1 MMKFRK
7 KAKKELTPEQQA
19 AKAAKKQRARG
30 LTVLAFVLVIIA
42 SILLFLELWA
52 FTTWTGL
59 TMDEM
64 IYHLSAPLQGTGNG
78 IIGKGFLHTLLP
90 TAAVAAALIVVVR
103 LIRKNRHFRKIMR
116 AISLIGLAGIV
127 VAVSLAWVR
136 LDLGSYLNNQL
147 NASTF
152 IEDNY
157 VDPAKTDI
165 TFPSK
170 KRNLIYIYL
179 ESMEATY
186 SDKENGGGFTDDYIP
201 ELTTLAENN
210 QCFAGNS
217 GKLNGGEVLP
227 GSTYTMA
234 GIFTQS
240 TGLPLKVD
248 LGEEFTDGRGSF
260 NKMNTQ
266 SHFFSKV
273 TALGDILEDQGY
285 KQVFML
291 GSDATFGGR
300 KLYFTD
306 HGNFDID
313 DYNWAIEQGKIPS
326 DYYVF
331 WGYEDEKLFA
341 NAKDELTQLGNG
353 DQPFNFTMLTVDTHF
368 EDGYYCDL
376 CEDQWPGNQYA
387 DVMSCSSR
395 QVSAFIDWC
404 KEQSWYDN
412 TTIVI
417 NGDHLTMDSD
427 FCNPV
432 SSDYQRKTYTCYIN
446 SAVVPEDE
454 SAEREYST
462 LDNFPTTLAAMGVK
476 IKGDRLGLGTNLFSN
491 KKTLIEQYGYD
502 DLSDELSRRSKFMEN
517 LADINVYSEDL
528 MKAQGLTPSGKV
540 TVSDFDEDNK
550 EMTVK
555 VSDIENVYEKISSVE
570 AQITSDDSPD
580 KTVKAKLKYNSKKET
595 YSGDIDLSDINYKN
609 ASLKIYANG
618 KSGTTYELGH
628 VTGDMSLKTTDI
640 VEYLDRLKENLDS
653 NPDYVI
659 FIALRDDGT
668 HSLDSDMTSRLADL
682 GLKYYLPGHYRW
694 SYYALITPDGVE
706 KEELSQ
712 DQIST
717 TGTLSDGAEYT
728 LMSEGGLSGA
738 GGGAGRYLTCSVK
751 IDGVEYAVQKIGLNF
766 VVYDTKNSK
775 VVDSVEFNTYQGL
788 GARRLDPYDALEN
801 ARADGATLT
810 TAKDSTETG
819 STEE

>member
-1 MMKFRK
+1 M
-7 KAKKELTPEQQA
+7 TPEQKA
-19 AKAAKKQRARG
+19 ERKKRAKGFTR
-30 LTVLAFVLVIIA
+30 LAFALVLIA
-42 SILLFLELWA
+42 AILLFLELWA

-78 IIGKGFLHTLLP
+78 MITKGVLHTAVP
-90 TAAVAAALIVVVR
+90 AAVVAAVFWLLVSR
-103 LIRKNRHFRKIMR
+103 LKKSPHFRRIVKGI
-116 AISLIGLAGIV
+116 ALIGLAGIV
-127 VAVSLAWVR
+127 AAVSLAWVR
-136 LDLGSYLNNQL
+136 LDLGTYLSNQL

-157 VDPAKTDI
+157 VDPAKTTL
-165 TFPSK
+165 TFPK
-170 KRNLIYIYL
+170 QKRNLIYIYL
-179 ESMEATY
+179 ESMEDTY
-186 SDKENGGGFTDDYIP
+186 SDKENGGGFTSDYIP
-201 ELTTLAENN
+201 ELTELAEEN
-210 QCFAGNS
+210 QCFAGKS

-248 LGEEFTDGRGSF
+248 LGEQFTDDRGSF

-273 TALGDILEDQGY
+273 TALGDILEQQGY

-313 DYNWAIEQGKIPS
+313 DYNWAIKQGKIPS

-341 NAKDELTQLGNG
+341 NAKEELTELGSG

-404 KEQSWYDN
+404 KQQSWYDN
-412 TTIVI
+412 TTIVL

-446 SAVVPEDE
+446 SAVEPEDD
-454 SAEREYST
+454 SATREYST

-476 IKGDRLGLGTNLFSN
+476 IKGDRLGLGTNLFSS

-502 DLSDELSRRSKFMEN
+502 DLSDELSRRSKFMEK
-517 LADINVYSEDL
+517 LADINVYSTEL
-528 MKAQGLTPSGKV
+528 MEAQGLTPSSTVKVTSFDEDSGQMHV
-540 TVSDFDEDNK
+540 TVSDIDN
-550 EMTVK
+550 
-555 VSDIENVYEKISSVE
+555 IYENIGSVE
-570 AQITSDDSPD
+570 AQIWSDDDPD
-580 KTVKAKLKYNSKKET
+580 KKVSAKLKYSRSKET
-595 YSGDIDLSDINYKN
+595 YSADIDVSSINYKN
-609 ASLKIYANG
+609 SSLHIYANG
-618 KSGTTYELGH
+618 KSGTQYEIGR
-628 VTGDMSLKTTDI
+628 VTGDMSLKTSDI
-640 VEYLDRLKENLDS
+640 VEYLDRLKENLEN
-653 NPDYVI
+653 NPDYTI
-659 FIALRDDGT
+659 LIAIRDDGT
-668 HSLDSDMTSRLADL
+668 HSLDSEMTSRLSDL

-717 TGTLSDGAEYT
+717 TGTLSDGKEYT

-738 GGGAGRYLTCSVK
+738 GGGAGRYLTCSIK

-766 VVYDTKNSK
+766 VVYDTKHSK

-788 GARRLDPYDALEN
+788 GARRLDPADAIEN
-801 ARADGATLT
+801 AKEDGSTQT
-810 TAKDSTETG
+810 TAQESTQSEAAQTQ
-819 STEE
+819 

>member
-1 MMKFRK
+1 MSKFRK
-7 KAKKELTPEQQA
+7 KSGKERTPEELA
-19 AKAAKKQRARG
+19 AKAAKKERARG
-30 LTVLAFVLVIIA
+30 LTILAFILVIIA

-52 FTTWTGL
+52 FNTWTGL

-78 IIGKGFLHTLLP
+78 IIVKGFLHTLIP
-90 TAAVAAALIVVVR
+90 TAVVALALWILVR
-103 LIRKNRHFRKIMR
+103 VIRKRKHFRRVMR
-116 AISLIGLAGIV
+116 AISLVGLAGIIC
-127 VAVSLAWVR
+127 AVSLAWVR
-136 LDLGSYLNNQL
+136 LDLGTYLNNQL

-157 VDPAKTDI
+157 VDPAKTKM

-186 SDKENGGGFTDDYIP
+186 TDEENGGGFTNDYIP

-210 QCFAGNS
+210 ECFAGKT

-248 LGEEFTDGRGSF
+248 LGEQFTDGRGSF

-273 TALGDILEDQGY
+273 TALGDILEKQGY

-313 DYNWAIEQGKIPS
+313 DYNWAIKEGKIPS

-341 NAKDELTQLGNG
+341 NAKEELSQLGNS

-376 CEDQWPGNQYA
+376 CRDQWYGNQYA

-404 KEQSWYDN
+404 KQQSWYDN
-412 TTIVI
+412 TTIVL

-446 SAVVPEDE
+446 SAVEPADKN
-454 SAEREYST
+454 ATREYST

-476 IKGDRLGLGTNLFSN
+476 IKGDRLGLGTNLFST
-491 KKTLIEQYGYD
+491 KKTLVEQYGYD
-502 DLSDELSRRSKFMEN
+502 DLSDELSRKSKFMEN
-517 LADINVYSEDL
+517 LADINIYSSDL
-528 MKAQGLTPSGKV
+528 MKETGLTPSGKV
-540 TVSDFDEDNK
+540 KVDSFDEDK
-550 EMTVK
+550 GQMTVT
-555 VSDIENVYEKISSVE
+555 VSDIENVYEKIGSVDAE
-570 AQITSDDSPD
+570 ITSDDSPGKQV
-580 KTVKAKLKYNSKKET
+580 KTRLKYSKKKET
-595 YSGDIDLSDINYKN
+595 YSADIDVSDINYKN

-618 KSGTTYELGH
+618 KSGTTYEIGH
-628 VTGDMSLKTTDI
+628 VTGDMSLKTSDI
-640 VEYLDRLKENLDS
+640 VEYLDRLKENLDN

-668 HSLDSDMTSRLADL
+668 HSLDSEMTSRLADL

-717 TGTLSDGAEYT
+717 TGTLSDGSDYT

-751 IDGVEYAVQKIGLNF
+751 INGVEYAVQKIGLNF
-766 VVYDTKNSK
+766 VVYDTKHSK

-788 GARRLDPYDALEN
+788 GARRLDPYDAVEN
-801 ARADGATLT
+801 AKADGT
-810 TAKDSTETG
+810 TVSTAQESTESG
-819 STEE
+819 STEK